1 MNEPLAQRMRPK
13 TLAEVCGQQHLLA
26 PGRVFRQVI
35 ESGRIPNMIFYGPSG
50 TGKTTVARII
60 AENSGMTLHKLNGT
74 SCGTGDIKAVL
85 QDIGTLAGA
94 GGILLYLDEIQY
106 LNKKQQ
112 QSLLECIENGSVTL
126 IASTTENPYFYI
138 YNALLSRCTVFEFK
152 SLAPK
157 DIERGVSNALQK
169 LSDAEGVPVEMTPDA
184 LHYLAESAGGDLR
197 KALGCLDFA
206 AVAAP
211 VGPVGKQITLEMV
224 QQVTRRTAMRYDRD
238 GDDHYDIVSAY
249 QKSMRGSDPDAA
261 LHYLARLLEAGD
273 LPSACRRLMV
283 CACEDVGLAYPQI
296 IPIVKAAVDI
306 ANMVG
311 LPEARLPL
319 ADAVILVAT
328 SPKSNSGHDAINAA
342 MADVQAG
349 RTGPVPRQ
357 LQNKHYDGED
367 ALVKGQNYRYAHDF
381 PGHWVDQQYLPD
393 ALKDVRYYAFGDN
406 RTEQAAQAYW
416 AKIKGEEKL

>member
-1 MNEPLAQRMRPK
+1 MREPLAQRLRPK
-13 TLAEVCGQQHLLA
+13 TLADVCGQQHLLA
-26 PGRVFRQVI
+26 PGRVFRRTI
-35 ESGRIPNMIFYGPSG
+35 ESGNIPNMIFYGPSG

-74 SCGTGDIKAVL
+74 SCGTGDIKAVFK
-85 QDIGTLAGA
+85 DIGTLAGA

-112 QSLLECIENGSVTL
+112 QSLLECLEEGTVTL

-152 SLAPK
+152 SLTAR
-157 DIERGVSNALQK
+157 DVEQGVRSAVQR
-169 LSDAEGVPVEMTPDA
+169 LSAEGDTPVSITDEA
-184 LHYLAESAGGDLR
+184 AVYLAESAVGDMR
-197 KALGCLDFA
+197 KALGSLEFA
-206 AVAAP
+206 VSAAE
-211 VGPVGKQITLEMV
+211 VGPEGRLVTLDMIR
-224 QQVTRRTAMRYDRD
+224 QVTRRTAMRYDKD

-296 IPIVKAAVDI
+296 IPIVKAAVDA

-311 LPEARLPL
+311 LPEARIPL
-319 ADAVILVAT
+319 ADAVILVST
-328 SPKSNSGHDAINAA
+328 SPKSNSGEAAIDAAL
-342 MADVQAG
+342 ADVRAG

-357 LQNKHYDGED
+357 LQNKHFDGAD
-367 ALVKGQNYRYAHDF
+367 ALVKGQNYKYAQDYKN
-381 PGHWVDQQYLPD
+381 HWVAQQYLPD
-393 ALKDVRYYAFGDN
+393 AIKDAKYYTYGDN
-406 RTEQAAQAYW
+406 RAEQAAKAYW
-416 AKIKGEEKL
+416 DRIKGEEG